1 MKKYILS
8 FLFIFS
14 ISFVFSQSTIK
25 TFTESQIKTA
35 ICHKWKLI
43 YLEGKGKKVTIPNNG
58 PVLIL
63 GFNADGKLFES
74 DGKTNYNGTWT
85 YNHSTF
91 TITTNDKDGEE
102 KHILLDVT
110 NNQLV
115 MKSKFKGIPF
125 NMGLQIVD

>member
-1 MKKYILS
+1 MKIYILS
-8 FLFIFS
+8 TLLFFS
-14 ISFVFSQSTIK
+14 LSTVFSQSSIK
-25 TFTESQIKTA
+25 TFSESQIKMA
-35 ICHKWKLI
+35 ICHKWKLT

-74 DGKTNYNGTWT
+74 DGKNNYNGTWT

-91 TITTNDKDGEE
+91 TITTTDKDGEE
-102 KHILLDVT
+102 KHIILDVT
-110 NNQLV
+110 GTQLI

-125 NMGLQIVD
+125 NMGLQKID